1 MWFDGVRQPD
11 TLYVASVSRGKDST
25 AMLRAIQLMGWPL
38 DMITAV
44 DIWATDDI
52 PAELPPMVA
61 FKVEWDEKCL
71 ERFGLP
77 VTRLCARRKV
87 DERERERE
95 TFERRFYSAH
105 VYGNARVAHPERDG
119 IYGFPIRAGAW
130 CNSKLK
136 VAALR
141 ENDIRERFLSR
152 PEAQTEASQ
161 RERERERERG
171 QANGIRSDQGELVLR
186 TQDKKSRSD
195 ISLVSPTHPNAS
207 GVPASRNA
215 RTDRYSNGQGWA
227 TRHSLWCNSRLKSRV
242 LDRPFLNS
250 PGTRGEK

>member
-38 DMITAV
+38 DMIAAV

-61 FKVEWDEKCL
+61 FKDEWDEKCL

-95 TFERRFYSAH
+95 RRSSDDSTPRTSTETQELHTRNETGYTDSPSEQGLGATQSSKSPRYEKMTYEKGFYH
-105 VYGNARVAHPERDG
+105 VPKR
-119 IYGFPIRAGAW
+119 
-130 CNSKLK
+130 
-136 VAALR
+136 
-141 ENDIRERFLSR
+141 R
-152 PEAQTEASQ
+152 PKPA
-161 RERERERERG
+161 REREREREGKPTGFAQIKGNWCCALKTRNLGRIYQGFPQHIPMQVVSQPQEMHGQTDTRTGRDGQRG
-171 QANGIRSDQGELVLR
+171 
-186 TQDKKSRSD
+186 T
-195 ISLVSPTHPNAS
+195 AS
-207 GVPASRNA
+207 GA
-215 RTDRYSNGQGWA
+215 TQGSKA
-227 TRHSLWCNSRLKSRV
+227 EFSIDL
-242 LDRPFLNS
+242 F
-250 PGTRGEK
+250 

>member
-38 DMITAV
+38 DMIAAV

-61 FKVEWDEKCL
+61 FKDEWDEKCL

-105 VYGNARVAHPERDG
+105 VYGNTRVAHPERDG

-161 RERERERERG
+161 REREREREGKPTGFAQIKGNWCCALKTRNLGRIYQGFPQHIPMQVVSQPQEMHGQTDTRTGRDGQRG
-171 QANGIRSDQGELVLR
+171 
-186 TQDKKSRSD
+186 T
-195 ISLVSPTHPNAS
+195 AS
-207 GVPASRNA
+207 GA
-215 RTDRYSNGQGWA
+215 TQGSKA
-227 TRHSLWCNSRLKSRV
+227 EFSIDL
-242 LDRPFLNS
+242 F
-250 PGTRGEK
+250 